1 MQLRELKNKWGSN
14 ITDYDPTATLLNK
27 FQKELAKLPKKESL
41 ILRSIAKFQGVSYSQ
56 KFHSKRSFL
65 NSVNHRTCQFTG
77 LAIPGRPGSHG
88 TPPPF
93 FFALQKEN
101 KEIKEKQMSLKAET
115 IKSLLPRSKCY

>member
-41 ILRSIAKFQGVSYSQ
+41 ILRYIAKFQGVSYSQ

-65 NSVNHRTCQFTG
+65 NLVINRTCQFTG

-93 FFALQKEN
+93 FFCTAKRKKGNKGKTKEF
-101 KEIKEKQMSLKAET
+101 
-115 IKSLLPRSKCY
+115 KSRNY